1 MKQLYF
7 PLHPSLTRYHCHDN
21 TWENSRK
28 SNMLV
33 PKIPYRISS
42 PEEPLDCQRNITKS
56 IDELCKSIDELS
68 SYLNKV
74 HERNKTMYNY
84 MVAEIQNLKL
94 QMHPQTVTVSD
105 ISLYKV
111 TSQKKFRLS
120 RSSFW
125 YWSCPENCSCIKRI
139 FQYWPSHITP
149 LN

>member
-1 MKQLYF
+1 MKRLYF

-21 TWENSRK
+21 TRENVPK

-33 PKIPYRISS
+33 PKPPYRISS
-42 PEEPLDCQRNITKS
+42 PEEALAFQSNITKS

-84 MVAEIQNLKL
+84 MVAELQNLKL
-94 QMHPQTVTVSD
+94 QMHPQTVAVSD

-111 TSQKKFRLS
+111 TSQKNFVSADLAS
-120 RSSFW
+120 DIDPVQGIS
-125 YWSCPENCSCIKRI
+125 
-139 FQYWPSHITP
+139 
-149 LN
+149 